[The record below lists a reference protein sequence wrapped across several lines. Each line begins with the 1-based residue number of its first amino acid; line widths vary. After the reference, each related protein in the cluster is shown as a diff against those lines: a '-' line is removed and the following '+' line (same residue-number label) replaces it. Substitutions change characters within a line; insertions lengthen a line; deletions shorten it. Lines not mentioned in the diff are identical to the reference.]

1 MGGGLVSA
9 EQRRAVQVVTFGES
23 MILLDA
29 AAAGPPTLAS
39 SMHVR
44 FAGAESNFAI
54 GLARLGVATEWISRV
69 GADPFGEI
77 ILDTL
82 RREGV
87 DVGRCTVDGERR
99 TGLFVKWRD
108 GSTTHRHYYRD
119 DSAASVL
126 GIDDVRG
133 LGAEWVHLTGI
144 TLGLSYSAATAVG
157 FAAREAKQ
165 SGATVSF
172 DLNYRAALWPDER
185 AAYRAVQA
193 VLPWTDW
200 VLCSHDEGRAL
211 VGPRD
216 GATPASLVARLRADG
231 ATGVLVRVGAD
242 GAHVTDGPD
251 LLHVPV
257 PQQVES
263 IVDEVGAGD
272 AFAAGFVYGLLERH
286 SSADATVLGHRL
298 AARALSVT
306 GDWENLPTADE
317 IESTMLTISSK

>member
-1 MGGGLVSA
+1 MGGRLVSA
-9 EQRRAVQVVTFGES
+9 GQRREVQVATFGES
-23 MILLDA
+23 MVLLDA

-54 GLARLGVATEWISRV
+54 GLARLGVPTEWISRV

-126 GIDDVRG
+126 RIDDVRG

-144 TLGLSYSAATAVG
+144 TLGLSHSAATAVA

-200 VLCSHDEGRAL
+200 VLCGLDEGRAL

-231 ATGVLVRVGAD
+231 ATGVLVN
-242 GAHVTDGPD
+242 P
-251 LLHVPV
+251 
-257 PQQVES
+257 
-263 IVDEVGAGD
+263 
-272 AFAAGFVYGLLERH
+272 
-286 SSADATVLGHRL
+286 
-298 AARALSVT
+298 
-306 GDWENLPTADE
+306 
-317 IESTMLTISSK
+317 